1 MAAIISP
8 GRRPAYA
15 PFSRLRTSP
24 LSGGKKSGFA
34 SLNLTAMVDMFT
46 ILVIF
51 LIQLF
56 TSDQVTLNDSIKV
69 PKSVAGAQLQETG
82 QIIMMDSAGL
92 LLLNSQAIPEAE
104 MGTELDIII
113 PGLATRLKDAR
124 ERDEE
129 IKRRIGQPR
138 DPSLPYDGYII
149 IQADVK
155 TDFRQVRRVLASA
168 NDAGWAKIK
177 FVTIPMKVEGAPAEG
192 GAQAFD
198 HRVGC
203 ADFGD

>member
-1 MAAIISP
+1 MSAIITP
-8 GRRPAYA
+8 GRRPAFQ
-15 PFSRLRTSP
+15 PIGRLRSSP

-56 TSDQVTLNDSIKV
+56 TADQVTLSDSIKV
-69 PKSVAGAQLQETG
+69 PRSVAGKPLEDPGTV
-82 QIIMMDSAGL
+82 IMMNDKGL
-92 LLLNSQAIPEAE
+92 LLFDNAPIPEAE
-104 MGTELDIII
+104 MGTELDIVI
-113 PGLATRLKDAR
+113 PGLSKRLKDRR
-124 ERDEE
+124 EYDLK
-129 IKRRIGQPR
+129 IKERAGQPQ
-138 DPSLPYDGYII
+138 DPTQPYSGYVI

-177 FVTIPMKVEGAPAEG
+177 FLTIPAKAEGAEGAAAPAE
-192 GAQAFD
+192 
-198 HRVGC
+198 
-203 ADFGD
+203 

>member
-1 MAAIISP
+1 MAAIIAP
-8 GRRPAYA
+8 GRRPAFA
-15 PFSRLRTSP
+15 PIGRLRNSP

-56 TSDQVTLNDSIKV
+56 TSDQVTLSDSIKV
-69 PKSVAGAQLQETG
+69 PSSVAGIQLEETG
-82 QIIMMDSAGL
+82 QIIMMDKNGGI
-92 LLLNSQAIPEAE
+92 LLNAQPIPESE
-104 MGTELDIII
+104 MGTELDVVI
-113 PGLATRLKDAR
+113 PGLSSRLKTAR
-124 ERDEE
+124 EHDEE
-129 IKRRIGQPR
+129 IKKRIGQPR
-138 DPSLPYDGYII
+138 DPSLPYEGFVI

-177 FVTIPMKVEGAPAEG
+177 FITVPAKVEAPAAAPEG
-192 GAQAFD
+192 
-198 HRVGC
+198 
-203 ADFGD
+203 